1 MNSSKLKA
9 MQTIHLAFCLAIV
22 LMAATS
28 YLTVKD
34 RLYLDADLNQNDIFF
49 PLFPL
54 IGLVSIALGQFLF
67 KKQLSNLQEL
77 SADDKIDKYQVAF
90 LMRTALFELPA
101 LLNIVGFLV
110 SGNIVFLIAGVVFF
124 MLLVSARPS
133 KQAIIEALG
142 LNYPDT
148 EKL

>member
-67 KKQLSNLQEL
+67 KKQLSNLHGL
-77 SADDKIDKYQVAF
+77 SADDKINKYQVAF

>member
-77 SADDKIDKYQVAF
+77 SADDKINKYQVAF
-90 LMRTALFELPA
+90 IMRTALFELPA

>member
-22 LMAATS
+22 AMAATS

-67 KKQLSNLQEL
+67 KKQLSNLQER
-77 SADDKIDKYQVAF
+77 SADDKINKYQVAF

-110 SGNIVFLIAGVVFF
+110 SANFVFLIVGVVFF

-133 KQAIIEALG
+133 KQAIIEALN
-142 LNYPDT
+142 LSYPDT

>member
-77 SADDKIDKYQVAF
+77 PADDKINKYQVAF

-133 KQAIIEALG
+133 KQAIIEVLN

>member
-1 MNSSKLKA
+1 

-77 SADDKIDKYQVAF
+77 PADDKINKYQVAF

-133 KQAIIEALG
+133 KQAIIEVLN

>member
-34 RLYLDADLNQNDIFF
+34 RLYLDADLNQNDVFF

-67 KKQLSNLQEL
+67 KKQLSNVQEL
-77 SADDKIDKYQVAF
+77 SADDKINKYQVAF

-133 KQAIIEALG
+133 KQAITEALN

>member
-77 SADDKIDKYQVAF
+77 SADDKINKYQVAF

>member
-77 SADDKIDKYQVAF
+77 SADDKINKYQVAF
-90 LMRTALFELPA
+90 IMRTALFELPA

-133 KQAIIEALG
+133 KQAIIEVLN

>member
-1 MNSSKLKA
+1 

>member
-22 LMAATS
+22 AMAATS

-34 RLYLDADLNQNDIFF
+34 RIYLDADLNQNDVFF

-67 KKQLSNLQEL
+67 KKHLSNLHE
-77 SADDKIDKYQVAF
+77 
-90 LMRTALFELPA
+90 RC
-101 LLNIVGFLV
+101 
-110 SGNIVFLIAGVVFF
+110 
-124 MLLVSARPS
+124 R
-133 KQAIIEALG
+133 
-142 LNYPDT
+142 
-148 EKL
+148 

>member
-1 MNSSKLKA
+1 

-77 SADDKIDKYQVAF
+77 SADDKINKYQVAF

>member
-1 MNSSKLKA
+1 

-77 SADDKIDKYQVAF
+77 SADDKINKYQVAF
-90 LMRTALFELPA
+90 IMRTALFELPA

>member
-1 MNSSKLKA
+1 

-77 SADDKIDKYQVAF
+77 SADDKINKYQVAF
-90 LMRTALFELPA
+90 IMRTALFELPA

-133 KQAIIEALG
+133 KQAIIEVLN

>member
-1 MNSSKLKA
+1 
-9 MQTIHLAFCLAIV
+9 
-22 LMAATS
+22 
-28 YLTVKD
+28 
-34 RLYLDADLNQNDIFF
+34 
-49 PLFPL
+49 
-54 IGLVSIALGQFLF
+54 
-67 KKQLSNLQEL
+67 
-77 SADDKIDKYQVAF
+77 
-90 LMRTALFELPA
+90 MRTALFELPA

-133 KQAIIEALG
+133 KQAIIEVLN

>member
-1 MNSSKLKA
+1 

-22 LMAATS
+22 AMAATS

-34 RLYLDADLNQNDIFF
+34 RVYLDADLNQNDVFF

-54 IGLVSIALGQFLF
+54 VGLVSIALGQFLF
-67 KKQLSNLQEL
+67 KKQLSNLHER
-77 SADDKIDKYQVAF
+77 SADDKINKYQVAF
-90 LMRTALFELPA
+90 LIRTALFELPA
-101 LLNIVGFLV
+101 LLNIVGFLL
-110 SGNIVFLIAGVVFF
+110 SGNIVFLTAGVVFF

-133 KQAIIEALG
+133 KQAIIEALN